1 LHKTTAFDIDH
12 VTPLADGGE
21 DVPENMQLLCSGCHA
36 DKTRTESMARYSETS
51 SGHRQNDTMT
61 Q

>member
-36 DKTRTESMARYSETS
+36 HGIDGALVLQIPKQAPGIGR
-51 SGHRQNDTMT
+51 MT
-61 Q
+61 L